1 MSCSLRQRRRI
12 RETESGHG
20 SDSMDRMQLGLCRVG
35 SVVHRE
41 YTLISAL
48 MRSRYSR
55 DSRGKFAGRWLARLA
70 WAVTL
75 FLLAGVVSAQN
86 TGQTATRITIDQAVD
101 LALAHNHS
109 LQATRTQILQNQAQ
123 EITANLRPNPT
134 LGVDWQFIPIF
145 SPDQFT
151 LDNADTIQ
159 QFDIGLGYLFE
170 RGHKRQR
177 RLQAA
182 RDTTAVTRSQV
193 ADAERTLAFNVGQ
206 QFVSVLLAESTLQF
220 ALEDLKAFQ
229 QTVDIS
235 EAQLKAGYIGE
246 GDYLKIKL
254 QLLQFQTDVSSARL
268 AKVQALVALRE
279 FLGYNAVPADYDV
292 VGDLGYDTLKGNQD
306 DFAARALRERPD
318 FRAAELGITAAQSQ
332 IALARANAKV
342 DVTGTFDFTHV
353 SAEYTGSLFAN
364 FALPIFD
371 RGQGEIARTTH
382 ALTQAQELEQSASD
396 TVLSDV
402 SNAYEAV
409 RSNEE
414 VVQLYTSGYLKQAQ
428 DSRDI
433 SEYAYKRGA
442 NSLLDFLDAER
453 SYRAV
458 QLAYRQALAAYMTA
472 VEQLKQ
478 AVGTR
483 KLQ

>member
-1 MSCSLRQRRRI
+1 
-12 RETESGHG
+12 
-20 SDSMDRMQLGLCRVG
+20 
-35 SVVHRE
+35 
-41 YTLISAL
+41 

-55 DSRGKFAGRWLARLA
+55 LLAP
-70 WAVTL
+70 AVML
-75 FLLAGVVSAQN
+75 FLLVGTGSGQN
-86 TGQTATRITIDQAVD
+86 TTRITLDQAID

-109 LQATRTQILQNQAQ
+109 LQATRTLILQNQAQ
-123 EITANLRPNPT
+123 ETTANLRPNPT
-134 LGVDWQFIPIF
+134 LGVDTQFVPFF
-145 SPDQFT
+145 SPQNFSG
-151 LDNADTIQ
+151 DNLNNVQ
-159 QFDIGLGYLFE
+159 QFDIGVGYLFE

-182 RDTTAVTRSQV
+182 RDQTAVTRAQV

-220 ALEDLKAFQ
+220 ALEDLKDFQ
-229 QTVDIS
+229 QTVDIG
-235 EAQLKAGYIGE
+235 ETQLKAGFIGE

-254 QLLQFQTDVSSARL
+254 QLLQFQTDVASARL
-268 AKVQALVALRE
+268 AKRQALVGLRG
-279 FLGYNAVPADYDV
+279 FLGYNAVPADFDV
-292 VGDLGYDTLKGNQD
+292 VGELDYQPLQGNLEDLQ
-306 DFAARALRERPD
+306 ARALRERPD

-332 IALARANAKV
+332 IQLAKANAKV

-364 FALPIFD
+364 FALPIFN
-371 RGQGEIARTTH
+371 RNQGEIARTGF
-382 ALTQAQELEQSASD
+382 ALTQAQEQRQAASD

-402 SNAYEAV
+402 ANAYEAV

-442 NSLLDFLDAER
+442 VSLLDYLDAER
-453 SYRAV
+453 SYRSV
-458 QLAYRQALAAYMTA
+458 QLAYRQALASYRTA
-472 VEQLKQ
+472 LEQLKE
-478 AVGTR
+478 AEGTR
-483 KLQ
+483 NLP